1 MAKKK
6 ETDYRSGSALLKKQL
21 AERAGKPVGLPS
33 KKNVVNAVKQ
43 IGGAAITIAGPGK
56 VVKGVQAAAKV
67 AKTAKAAKQSTK
79 RVEIMNKVEKKADA
93 LKAART
99 VAKKPSPS
107 VKVVKPQGNASAKFR
122 NEKEADRIAR
132 TARTKTASSKD
143 LRGRAKQDYEVS
155 KIKVS
160 DNVTAR
166 VPAKSN
172 YEFAKDMSTF
182 GKIQKQN
189 AAPLQATKADA
200 AANARALK
208 AAQGKSLASPSKK
221 AVSKQNAE
229 GRAKLNSLRNR
240 FKK

>member
-67 AKTAKAAKQSTK
+67 AKSAKTAKSIAK

-107 VKVVKPQGNASAKFR
+107 VKVVKPQGKAFNKFA
-122 NEKEADRIAR
+122 NEKEADRLAR
-132 TARTKTASSKD
+132 TRNTMPKTTSKD
-143 LRGRAKQDYEVS
+143 LKGRAKQDYEVS

-172 YEFAKDMSTF
+172 YEFSKDMSTF

-189 AAPLQATKADA
+189 AAPSQATKADA

-208 AAQGKSLASPSKK
+208 AANKK
-221 AVSKQNAE
+221 
-229 GRAKLNSLRNR
+229 
-240 FKK
+240 KKG